1 MKRKTFAK
9 KSLGQNFLQSSK
21 IRDQILESVG
31 DLKGKNIL
39 EIGPGLGF
47 LTNKLVAKNANLT
60 AVELDDRA
68 VELLQRDFGHRE
80 NFHLIHGDFLKQ
92 DLDVLFQKEPYSII
106 ANIPY
111 NITSPIL
118 KKVLSCTKHKPDTM
132 TLMVQKEVA
141 EKICPPSHSGRGLE
155 GEGKKKWKRSILS
168 LSVEIFAEA
177 ELLFLVGREH
187 FSPVPKVDS
196 AIIRITTRPT
206 PLVSEDMEQDFF
218 TVVHA
223 GFSSKRKKLGNVIG
237 SFFGVEANKLLGDI
251 DPNRRA
257 ETLKIEEWILIVKNF
272 QTIK

>member
-1 MKRKTFAK
+1 MKRKSFAK
-9 KSLGQNFLQSSK
+9 KSLGQNFLQSTK

-31 DLKGKNIL
+31 DLKDKEIL

-47 LTNKLVAKNANLT
+47 LTNKLVAKKANLT

-68 VELLQRDFGHRE
+68 VELLTKDFGHRE
-80 NFHLIHGDFLKQ
+80 NFHLIHGDILKQ
-92 DLDVLFQKEPYSII
+92 DLDEIFESKKYSII

-118 KKVLSCTKHKPDTM
+118 KKALAKTKNKPQMM

-141 EKICPPSHSGRGLE
+141 EKLCPPSNN
-155 GEGKKKWKRSILS
+155 KPWKRSILS

-177 ELLFLVGREH
+177 KFLFSVGREH
-187 FSPVPKVDS
+187 FDPVPKVDS
-196 AIIRITTRPT
+196 AIIQITTRPV
-206 PLVSEDMEQDFF
+206 PLVNEDMERDFF

-223 GFSSKRKKLGNVIG
+223 GFSSKRKKLGNVMG
-237 SFFGVEANKLLGDI
+237 SFFGIDAKKILGDI

-257 ETLKIEEWILIVKNF
+257 ETLGVEEWIEIVKNF
-272 QTIK
+272 RQHG

>member
-1 MKRKTFAK
+1 MKRKSFAK

-21 IRDQILESVG
+21 IRDQILESFG
-31 DLKGKNIL
+31 DLKDKNIL

-47 LTNKLVAKNANLT
+47 LTNKLVAKKANLT

-68 VELLQRDFGHRE
+68 VELLKQDFGHRD

-92 DLDVLFQKEPYSII
+92 DLDVIFPKENYSII

-118 KKVLSCTKHKPDTM
+118 KKVLANTKNKPDTM

-141 EKICPPSHSGRGLE
+141 EKIGIPKK
-155 GEGKKKWKRSILS
+155 GKPWKRSILS

-196 AIIRITTRPT
+196 AIIRITTRPK
-206 PLVSEDMEQDFF
+206 PLISAEMEQDFF

-237 SFFGVEANKLLGDI
+237 SFFGVESEKLLGDI

-257 ETLKIEEWILIVKNF
+257 ETLEIEEWIEIVKHF
-272 QTIK
+272 QKIK

>member
-1 MKRKTFAK
+1 MKRKSFAK
-9 KSLGQNFLQSSK
+9 KSLGQNFLQSAE
-21 IRDQILESVG
+21 IRDRILESFG
-31 DLKGKNIL
+31 DLKDKNIL

-47 LTNKLVAKNANLT
+47 LTNKLVAKKANLT
-60 AVELDDRA
+60 AVEMDDRA
-68 VELLQRDFGHRE
+68 VEMLTKDFEHRD

-92 DLDVLFQKEPYSII
+92 DLDMIFPKETYSII

-118 KKVLSCTKHKPDTM
+118 KKVLANTKNKPETM

-141 EKICPPSHSGRGLE
+141 EKICKPKNVKP
-155 GEGKKKWKRSILS
+155 WKRSILS

-177 ELLFLVGREH
+177 ELLFGVGREN
-187 FSPVPKVDS
+187 FSPVPRVDS
-196 AIIRITTRPT
+196 AIIRITTRPE
-206 PLVSEDMEQDFF
+206 PLVSAETEQDFF

-237 SFFGVEANKLLGDI
+237 SFFGVEAHKLLGDI
-251 DPNRRA
+251 DSNRRA
-257 ETLKIEEWILIVKNF
+257 ETLEIEDWIQIVKNF